1 MSDNAHDIA
10 PIILASQS
18 STRKAL
24 LNAAHVPYEAKAAMI
39 DEQAIITALVS
50 SGAAPRD
57 MADSLAEA
65 KALKLSFAHPERLVL
80 GCDQILAAQD
90 GRIFGKPDDVK
101 QAREQLCHLRGA
113 THGLYS
119 AGVIALNGEVIW
131 RQVEIAKLSMRHFSD
146 AFLDDYLARY
156 WQDIRHCAG
165 CYRIEAEGAQ
175 LFTRI
180 SGSYHAILGM
190 PLFPLMGI
198 LREWDILPS

>member
-1 MSDNAHDIA
+1 MSDNANNIT
-10 PIILASQS
+10 PLILASQS
-18 STRKAL
+18 STRKAML
-24 LNAAHVPYEAKAAMI
+24 DAAHVRYEAKAAMI
-39 DEQAIITALVS
+39 DEQAIISALVA

-80 GCDQILAAQD
+80 GSDQILAAQD
-90 GRIFGKPDDVK
+90 GRIFGKPDDVE
-101 QAREQLCHLRGA
+101 QAREQLIHLRGA

-119 AGVIALNGEVIW
+119 AGVISLNGEVIW
-131 RQVEIAKLSMRHFSD
+131 RQVEIAKLSMRRFSD
-146 AFLDDYLARY
+146 AFLDDYLAQY
-156 WQDIRHCAG
+156 WEEIRHCAG
-165 CYRIEAEGAQ
+165 CYRVEAEGAQ

-190 PLFPLMGI
+190 PLFPLLGI